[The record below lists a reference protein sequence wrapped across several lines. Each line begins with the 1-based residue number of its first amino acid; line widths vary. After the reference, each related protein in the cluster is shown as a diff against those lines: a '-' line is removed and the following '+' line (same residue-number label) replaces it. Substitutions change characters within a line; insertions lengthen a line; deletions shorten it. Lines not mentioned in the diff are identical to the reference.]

1 MKAEKYL
8 WKLRNPKTTMTKIG
22 SLDALITTYT
32 DIGKR
37 LLKAKER
44 KKDKKVL

>member
-1 MKAEKYL
+1 
-8 WKLRNPKTTMTKIG
+8 MTKTG
-22 SLDALITTYT
+22 SLDASITTYT

-44 KKDKKVL
+44 KRDKKIL

>member
-8 WKLRNPKTTMTKIG
+8 WKLRNPNTTMTKIG
-22 SLDALITTYT
+22 NIDTSITTYT